1 MGKRTAQ
8 LVATTG
14 LLVMLAALTGCDGS
28 MAMTEPASEFS
39 LNVDADLTISHSL
52 GQGILRLVN
61 SELAD
66 RELLEGEAELDFRA
80 VDEILLKRL
89 GPDGEAGTIDDDR
102 FEDLFELD
110 AVPYVDTA
118 ALVRLGQISSELD
131 LVPILIIEGV
141 FFSAG
146 ELNSTVLLANF
157 GSLAELDIGARLD
170 LRAAEALIQGRPYE
184 DLWRIAD
191 RPYVGSGSLESL
203 RNFSRIWLSS
213 QTSEEAPDQREG

>member
-1 MGKRTAQ
+1 MGKRTAKS
-8 LVATTG
+8 AASTG

-39 LNVDADLTISHSL
+39 LDIDADLTISHSL

-66 RELLEGEAELDFRA
+66 RELLEEEAEIDRRA

-89 GPDGEAGTIDDDR
+89 GPDGEAGTVDDDR

-110 AVPYVDTA
+110 GIPYVDTA
-118 ALVRLGQISSELD
+118 ALGRLGQIASDLD
-131 LVPILIIEGV
+131 LVPALKLEGV

-157 GSLAELDIGARLD
+157 GSLAELDVGASLD

-191 RPYVGSGSLESL
+191 RPYVGPGSLKSL
-203 RNFSRIWLSS
+203 RDFSRLWLSS
-213 QTSEEAPDQREG
+213 QASEEAPE